1 MTITLPDSMRAEVEA
16 KAKAAGFPSVEA
28 YVVSLI
34 VEDVP
39 GEDLPTPGYAPP
51 PEITPRN
58 RAELEAMLEEGMNSG
73 PPVRATPEFW
83 ENLRQRVEA
92 RHADRTDDER

>member
-1 MTITLPDSMRAEVEA
+1 MRAEVEA

-39 GEDLPTPGYAPP
+39 GEVLPPPGYTPP

-58 RAELEAMLEEGMNSG
+58 RAELEAMLEDGMNSG
-73 PPVRATPEFW
+73 PPIRATPEFW
-83 ENLRQRVEA
+83 ENLRQRVET
-92 RHADRTDDER
+92 RHADRPDDKR